1 MADYYPALTRVVS
14 RLPDNSTRARQE
26 LYEHAR
32 TILVEQLRRQDPQK
46 SEQEIVRERAALET
60 AIRKVEAQS
69 PSTRPQ
75 RSNRPSPP
83 RLMVVV
89 EHDGNDI
96 GLQSERLTQDQV
108 TTRSAIAQPATI
120 HTSKM
125 PANNVALDMGEMPA
139 SLGAMLIRTAFIAG
153 MMPLIGLIYIHG
165 LILVSENVIRYSV
178 LLVTIAVT
186 LGLFFF
192 LPLAIFRKAQ
202 ITSGIGLL
210 LGLGSSMLRRG
221 L

>member
-1 MADYYPALTRVVS
+1 MADYYPALARAVS

-89 EHDGNDI
+89 EHDGSDI
-96 GLQSERLTQDQV
+96 GLQRERLTQDQV
-108 TTRSAIAQPATI
+108 TAWSPIAQPATI
-120 HTSKM
+120 DTGKSRAKNAAH
-125 PANNVALDMGEMPA
+125 DMGEMPA
-139 SLGAMLIRTAFIAG
+139 TLGAMLIRTAFIAG
-153 MMPLIGLIYIHG
+153 MIPGIGLIYIHG

>member
-1 MADYYPALTRVVS
+1 MADYYPALTRAVS
-14 RLPDNSTRARQE
+14 RLPDNSTRGRQE

-46 SEQEIVRERAALET
+46 TEQEIVQERAALET

-75 RSNRPSPP
+75 RSKRPSPP
-83 RLMVVV
+83 RLIVVV
-89 EHDGNDI
+89 EHDGTDI
-96 GLQSERLTQDQV
+96 GLQRERLTQDQV
-108 TTRSAIAQPATI
+108 TACSPIAQPATI
-120 HTSKM
+120 DTSKT
-125 PANNVALDMGEMPA
+125 PTKNAAHDMGEMPA
-139 SLGAMLIRTAFIAG
+139 TLGAMLIRTAFIAG
-153 MMPLIGLIYIHG
+153 MIPLIGLIYIHG

-186 LGLFFF
+186 IGLFFF

>member
-1 MADYYPALTRVVS
+1 MADYHPALARAVS

-46 SEQEIVRERAALET
+46 SEQEIERERAALET

-69 PSTRPQ
+69 PSARTQRPY
-75 RSNRPSPP
+75 RPSPP

-96 GLQSERLTQDQV
+96 ELRRQSLPQDAV
-108 TTRSAIAQPATI
+108 TAWPALIQPDTI
-120 HTSKM
+120 DTGKY
-125 PANNVALDMGEMPA
+125 PAKNAAHDMGEIPA
-139 SLGAMLIRTAFIAG
+139 SLGAMLIRTAFVAG
-153 MMPLIGLIYIHG
+153 MIPGIGLIYIHG

-178 LLVTIAVT
+178 LLVAIAVM